1 MLGAL
6 MGCRIVRNSWGKS
19 WGMEGYFYLKSGE
32 NACAVNTGVT
42 TSIIKKR
49 QTDTAVAMA

>member
-1 MLGAL
+1 
-6 MGCRIVRNSWGKS
+6 
-19 WGMEGYFYLKSGE
+19 MEGYFYLKSGE

-49 QTDTAVAMA
+49 QPDTAVAMA